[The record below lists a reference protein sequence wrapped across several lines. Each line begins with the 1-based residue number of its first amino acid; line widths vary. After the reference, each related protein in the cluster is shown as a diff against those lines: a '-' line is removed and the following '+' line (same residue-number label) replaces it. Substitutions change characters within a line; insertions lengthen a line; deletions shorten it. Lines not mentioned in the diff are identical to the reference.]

1 MLQEATICKLCP
13 LHEETE
19 LQRREVTSSGDTM
32 LKCLRKDATEPHLA
46 TGPVLLTTER
56 PSLAS
61 FLSGMCLG
69 GKFLLC
75 GKNINSALAIS
86 AKDSASPCVV
96 PLSSPEPLVHQ
107 LSGLRVH
114 SSLLYP

>member
-1 MLQEATICKLCP
+1 
-13 LHEETE
+13 
-19 LQRREVTSSGDTM
+19 VTSSGDTM

-69 GKFLLC
+69 GIGKFVEKFLLC